1 MVVFSLMLD
10 FLFIRIDLSLFLN
23 ISYFLDV
30 I

>member
-10 FLFIRIDLSLFLN
+10 FLFIRIDLLLFLN